1 MAAIWTTIAELIHSD
16 RHYMVHKDTYYL
28 DLYRKSLM
36 APVLKDVSHTNS
48 KLISDTTS
56 YFHMAVCHIY
66 VLIFN
71 IFVSVYP
78 DTVFSVKE
86 LFPLFPLPSNYTSVP
101 LTFFMKRC
109 YCFTR
114 ISASQRWVRKT
125 SGIRHNLLV
134 VGSIHFQI

>member
-1 MAAIWTTIAELIHSD
+1 
-16 RHYMVHKDTYYL
+16 
-28 DLYRKSLM
+28 M
-36 APVLKDVSHTNS
+36 APVSKDVSHTNS
-48 KLISDTTS
+48 KLISDTTSS

-101 LTFFMKRC
+101 LIPRTIFHEEM
-109 YCFTR
+109 
-114 ISASQRWVRKT
+114 
-125 SGIRHNLLV
+125 LLL
-134 VGSIHFQI
+134 HKN